1 MSSAPDPSLPTDP
14 TQPTRSADRAADSD
28 PQSKLAS
35 LAHNLTVETP
45 DGKVIGKHQ
54 GLMYHTIGQRQGLGI
69 GGLAEFGDEPWYV
82 AEKDLSRNVL
92 IAVQGKN
99 HPLLFSRG
107 LVSGAIDWVAGEPP
121 AQQSAASTSGGDD

>member
-1 MSSAPDPSLPTDP
+1 
-14 TQPTRSADRAADSD
+14 
-28 PQSKLAS
+28 
-35 LAHNLTVETP
+35 
-45 DGKVIGKHQ
+45 
-54 GLMYHTIGQRQGLGI
+54 MYHTIGQRQGLGI

-107 LVSGAIDWVAGEPP
+107 LVSGPIDWVAGEPP
-121 AQQSAASTSGGDD
+121 AQQFRCKRSEEHTSELQSRPHLVCRLLLEKKKTHQ